1 MEQLLR
7 SYGATPTERH
17 TGDDWRTDSNNWLR
31 MSPLHEAARK
41 GDVSGARTL
50 LQAGADLTARG
61 DHIQSTPLAW
71 AAKFGQ
77 LEMVKFL
84 LQHGA
89 PKRVPDDPEWATPL
103 AWAIRRGTR
112 RSHGCSRS
120 RRVRPWYNSFSYL
133 ILGSSMAEHPAVNR
147 RVAGSSPARGA
158 SH

>member
-1 MEQLLR
+1 MLQPRGKALYHALLL

-17 TGDDWRTDSNNWLR
+17 TGDDWRTDTNNWLR
-31 MSPLHEAARK
+31 ISPLHEAARK

-50 LQAGADLTARG
+50 LQAGADLTARD

-89 PKRVPDDPEWATPL
+89 PKRVPEQLT
-103 AWAIRRGTR
+103 IRNGPRRWRG
-112 RSHGCSRS
+112 RSDAARGDRTAA
-120 RRVRPWYNSFSYL
+120 RV
-133 ILGSSMAEHPAVNR
+133 
-147 RVAGSSPARGA
+147 VAGCAHGTILFPT
-158 SH
+158 